1 MGTEDRADV
10 IERESEATVPASDAP
25 GWTPVTC
32 IGNSR
37 SAEKPVAAGRKGAV
51 VSRTASEGVVP
62 QATAE
67 LDIQLKR
74 AYEPPAAADGI
85 RILVDRLWP
94 RGLTKASAAV
104 DHWMRDLAPSTDL
117 RRWFGHD
124 PSRWDEFRREYA
136 RELRA
141 REDLLEEVRSLARR
155 GRVTLLFGARDE
167 AHNDAVALREVLL
180 K

>member
-1 MGTEDRADV
+1 MSYPR
-10 IERESEATVPASDAP
+10 
-25 GWTPVTC
+25 
-32 IGNSR
+32 
-37 SAEKPVAAGRKGAV
+37 AAGDPH
-51 VSRTASEGVVP
+51 RTPGLAGGVRTRRAQRSGSFDDPSEEIVR

-74 AYEPPAAADGI
+74 AYEPPAAADGL

-94 RGLTKASAAV
+94 RGLTEAEAAV
-104 DHWMRDLAPSTDL
+104 DRWMRDLAPSTEL

-124 PSRWDEFRREYA
+124 PSRWDEFRQEYA
-136 RELRA
+136 RELSA
-141 REDLLEEVRSLARR
+141 RGDLLEEVRSLARR

-167 AHNDAVALREVLL
+167 THNDAVALREVLL